1 MSIKRRL
8 FISLEHR
15 FQNDTDG
22 SHRLSMKTGFT
33 FIFAFFFLCG
43 SHILSAQT
51 LFTWTD
57 EDGVSHITDRKP
69 PDDIQ
74 IEDKL
79 YYEKQPEKSAFEDEE
94 NRNKKQAK
102 RNVSEA
108 FEMAEIEKRKA
119 KNAKQKA
126 QEAFT
131 KANQVKK
138 ETDEYIQKVKYKSRK
153 RKSLRI
159 KMKRRMEEA
168 NRVMAEA
175 EQLNQL
181 AIEAEKKAK
190 EAEFEAKKL
199 EEEAANQP

>member
-1 MSIKRRL
+1 
-8 FISLEHR
+8 
-15 FQNDTDG
+15 
-22 SHRLSMKTGFT
+22 MKTGFT
-33 FIFAFFFLCG
+33 FIFAVFFLCG

-57 EDGVSHITDRKP
+57 EDGVSHITDKKP

-79 YYEKQPEKSAFEDEE
+79 YYEKQTEKTPAEIEE
-94 NRNKKQAK
+94 NRKKKQTA
-102 RNVSEA
+102 RSLTEA
-108 FEMAEIEKRKA
+108 FEKVEVEKRKA
-119 KNAKQKA
+119 KNAKQRA
-126 QEAFT
+126 QDAI
-131 KANQVKK
+131 KRANQIKK
-138 ETDEYIQKVKYKSRK
+138 ETDAYIEKVKYKSRK

-168 NRVMAEA
+168 NRAMTEA

-190 EAEFEAKKL
+190 EAESEAKKL
-199 EEEAANQP
+199 EEETANLP